1 MTMEQLFLR
10 EVPSDKGL
18 VEIVH
23 SKGNEFVSIQT
34 GPFVLEIDLVDLAAV
49 ISSMG
54 FVLNT
59 IGKSVPIRL
68 KDGNYLAIA
77 LGEVDRSHLW
87 ISACDAHLRLH
98 VDVANGVLGALS
110 EARRHIQ
117 PLRSASM
124 FGRVGGASC

>member
-1 MTMEQLFLR
+1 MSVEQLFLR
-10 EVPSDKGL
+10 EVHGDNGL
-18 VEIVH
+18 IEIVH
-23 SKGNEFVSIQT
+23 SAGNEFVSVQS
-34 GPFVLEIDLVDLAAV
+34 GPFVLEIDLADLSSV

-59 IGKSVPIRL
+59 VGKSLPIRL
-68 KDGNYLAIA
+68 KDGNYLNIA
-77 LGEVDRSHLW
+77 LGQADSSHLW
-87 ISACDAHLRLH
+87 MSACDAHLRIS

-117 PLRSASM
+117 PIGSASM